1 MNIFVLE
8 KSSVARCN
16 KCELLSRYYTIVA
29 PRVIRPN
36 TEFHVAVSTVNV
48 GQPTTVKVD
57 VGGKQ
62 DSGGSFRISQ
72 FVTVSPYENRILKL
86 EVSMTIYMVR
96 FISWRYTNG
105 CHSWGSEQ
113 VKCGMRVIH

>member
-1 MNIFVLE
+1 M
-8 KSSVARCN
+8 
-16 KCELLSRYYTIVA
+16 SRYYTIVA

-86 EVSMTIYMVR
+86 EVSITIYV
-96 FISWRYTNG
+96 
-105 CHSWGSEQ
+105 
-113 VKCGMRVIH
+113 